1 MYAWEC
7 LGSILNQEQLNK
19 VPLLYNRSKAIHKW
33 MKVHVPNY
41 QKITLVHTLLC
52 SVGVK
57 VYETKLQTASSP
69 EYCGNQ
75 STGAD
80 VKSVRFSPPS
90 INCNTNNPTTRQ
102 PTNNT
107 RTFAVNTQNTELS
120 TTLSRPVFLS
130 NFPLKFEPI

>member
-1 MYAWEC
+1 MH
-7 LGSILNQEQLNK
+7 GSVWVPFSIRSNK